1 LFRHSRGEN
10 LYQQH
15 LINTWLNALVQRWA
29 YSFNGRTKES
39 MLENDTPAEQ
49 QPAPISFSAEQQA
62 KVDLIVKAAMGR
74 AASETR
80 RELETEKKRAE
91 DLEGQLRETQ
101 AKAESSAAERDELK
115 RKHADAEQHIITL
128 RKKAFITDACID
140 HNFVDAPTVNSLVE
154 QQLNWSDEKE
164 SFEVLDSDMTPAEFF
179 TDFAQKKPYLVKSDV
194 RTGSGSGDS
203 SRSGLPT
210 GRQQYKL
217 EEIFGPH
224 SSSKLA
230 NDLARRDPQEYR
242 RLKSE
247 ARNKKL
253 I

>member
-1 LFRHSRGEN
+1 MS
-10 LYQQH
+10 
-15 LINTWLNALVQRWA
+15 
-29 YSFNGRTKES
+29 ES
-39 MLENDTPAEQ
+39 TEEQPQLQPQIPIVTFTP
-49 QPAPISFSAEQQA
+49 EQQA
-62 KVDLIVKAAMGR
+62 KIDDIVKKAMGR
-74 AASETR
+74 SASETR
-80 RELETEKKRAE
+80 QQLDAEKKRAE
-91 DLEGQLRETQ
+91 NLETQLRETQ
-101 AKAESSAAERDELK
+101 AQAESSAAERDELK
-115 RKHADAEQHIITL
+115 RKHADAEQRIITL

-179 TDFAQKKPYLVKSDV
+179 TDFAKKKPYLVRSDV
-194 RTGSGSGDS
+194 RTGSGSSDS
-203 SRSGLPT
+203 TRTGLPT
-210 GRQQYKL
+210 GQQRYKA
-217 EEIFGPH
+217 EDVFGRN

-242 RLKSE
+242 RLKAE

>member
-1 LFRHSRGEN
+1 MS
-10 LYQQH
+10 
-15 LINTWLNALVQRWA
+15 
-29 YSFNGRTKES
+29 ES
-39 MLENDTPAEQ
+39 TEEQPQLQPQIPIVTFTP
-49 QPAPISFSAEQQA
+49 EQQA
-62 KVDLIVKAAMGR
+62 KIDDIVKKAMGR
-74 AASETR
+74 SASETR
-80 RELETEKKRAE
+80 QQLDAEKKRAE
-91 DLEGQLRETQ
+91 NLETQLRETQ
-101 AKAESSAAERDELK
+101 AQAESSAAERDELK
-115 RKHADAEQHIITL
+115 RKHADAEQRIITL

-179 TDFAQKKPYLVKSDV
+179 TDFAKKKPYLVRSDV
-194 RTGSGSGDS
+194 RTGSGSSDS
-203 SRSGLPT
+203 TRTGLPT
-210 GRQQYKL
+210 GQQRYKA
-217 EEIFGPH
+217 EDVFGRN

-230 NDLARRDPQEYR
+230 NDLARRDPQEYK

>member
-1 LFRHSRGEN
+1 MS
-10 LYQQH
+10 
-15 LINTWLNALVQRWA
+15 
-29 YSFNGRTKES
+29 ES
-39 MLENDTPAEQ
+39 TEEQPQLQPQIPIVTFTP
-49 QPAPISFSAEQQA
+49 EQQA
-62 KVDLIVKAAMGR
+62 KIDDIVKKAMGR
-74 AASETR
+74 SASETR
-80 RELETEKKRAE
+80 QQLDAEKKRAE
-91 DLEGQLRETQ
+91 NLETQLRETQ

-115 RKHADAEQHIITL
+115 RKHADAEQRIITL

-179 TDFAQKKPYLVKSDV
+179 TDFAKKKPYLVRSDV
-194 RTGSGSGDS
+194 RTGSGSSDS
-203 SRSGLPT
+203 TRTGLPT
-210 GRQQYKL
+210 GQQRYKA
-217 EEIFGPH
+217 EDVFGRN

-242 RLKSE
+242 RLKAE
-247 ARNKKL
+247 ARTKKL